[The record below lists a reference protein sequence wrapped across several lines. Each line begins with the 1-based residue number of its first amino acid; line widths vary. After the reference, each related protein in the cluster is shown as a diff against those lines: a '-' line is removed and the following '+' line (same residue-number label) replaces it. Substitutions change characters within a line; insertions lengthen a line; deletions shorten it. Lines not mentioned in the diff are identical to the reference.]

1 MVFCYVILTIAC
13 IIILSYLI
21 LELNYF
27 LRMTF
32 CVLIARLL
40 KKKIHILQ
48 ETAVYGMLFN

>member
-1 MVFCYVILTIAC
+1 MVLCYVILTIAC

-32 CVLIARLL
+32 CVLIARFL
-40 KKKIHILQ
+40 KKKTDILQ
-48 ETAVYGMLFN
+48 ETAVYGKLI